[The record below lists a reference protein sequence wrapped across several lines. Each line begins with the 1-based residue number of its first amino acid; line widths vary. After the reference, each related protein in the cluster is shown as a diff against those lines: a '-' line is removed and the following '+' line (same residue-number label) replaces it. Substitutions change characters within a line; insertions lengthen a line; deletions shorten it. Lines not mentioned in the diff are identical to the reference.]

1 MIDTRQPEPPE
12 TVEILSPGRARSLR
26 VRSDLI
32 QRGALAGAFVILVLF
47 CSIALPAFAS
57 FDNFRNILT
66 FSAILFIIALGQTLV
81 VLGRGVDL
89 SVGSMVGL
97 SGAIL
102 GRLVAMGY
110 DVPFGIALTLLIA
123 IVLGAVVNGMLIT
136 KVRISFFIVTLGT
149 FSLFRSQA
157 QVLLG
162 GESLTVRSPFL
173 SELANGRLGPVPN
186 VVLFA
191 TVVFLIVLF
200 LQNGTVYGRSLYA
213 TGANPVAARLVGIRT
228 DRIRIISYAICALL
242 AAVAGLL
249 TVGQIG
255 SAQPSAGT
263 GLDLSALAAVLL
275 GGTRFS
281 GGHGGVGP
289 TLLGVLFIATL
300 NNALAIAGVNSFWQ
314 GTAAGLVLIA
324 AVAID
329 RSRGED

>member
-1 MIDTRQPEPPE
+1 VTDTTQAQRIDDS
-12 TVEILSPGRARSLR
+12 SPRGSRALR
-26 VRSDLI
+26 IRGDLL
-32 QRGALAGAFVILVLF
+32 QRGALFGAFALLLLV
-47 CSIALPAFAS
+47 CSVTFPAFAS
-57 FDNFRNILT
+57 LDNFRNILT

-97 SGAIL
+97 AGAVFA
-102 GRLVAMGY
+102 RLVVSGFQIPLA
-110 DVPFGIALTLLIA
+110 IALTLLLA
-123 IVLGAVVNGMLIT
+123 ILLGGVVNGMLIT
-136 KVRISFFIVTLGT
+136 KARISFFIVTLGT

-157 QVLLG
+157 QVQLG

-173 SELANGRLGPVPN
+173 SELANGRLGPIPN

-191 TVVFLIVLF
+191 TVLFLVVLF
-200 LQNGTVYGRSLYA
+200 VQQGTVYGRSLYA
-213 TGANPVAARLVGIRT
+213 TGANPLAARLIGIRT
-228 DRIRIISYAICALL
+228 DRVRIISYAICALL

-300 NNALAIAGVNSFWQ
+300 NNALAIAGVDSFWQ
-314 GTAAGLVLIA
+314 GTAAGIVLIA